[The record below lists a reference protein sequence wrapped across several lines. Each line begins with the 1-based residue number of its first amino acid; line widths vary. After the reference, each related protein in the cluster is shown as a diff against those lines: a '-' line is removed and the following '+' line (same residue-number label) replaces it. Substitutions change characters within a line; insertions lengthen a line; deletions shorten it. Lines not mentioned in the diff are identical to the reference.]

1 MLPYWSPP
9 LVFVDTISKDV
20 RKVKHTFNNLC
31 WVSFCHEV
39 WSAEFTSRELWWV
52 KSIFRQLWWDPYPLL
67 IVMCQL
73 MCVNR
78 RHGKCQ
84 KQLAREAL
92 LWIICTR
99 SPWYG
104 LSAWGVILWL
114 VYFHSL
120 HIYKTIILI
129 NAKYMINIIF
139 ICVRTIF
146 NWCFLMYSKL
156 LCLNIYLL

>member
-1 MLPYWSPP
+1 MLGFILSWSVISWIYFSWTVMSKKYFSPTVMRP
-9 LVFVDTISKDV
+9 LSLAHF
-20 RKVKHTFNNLC
+20 L
-31 WVSFCHEV
+31 
-39 WSAEFTSRELWWV
+39 
-52 KSIFRQLWWDPYPLL
+52 
-67 IVMCQL
+67 CQL

-129 NAKYMINIIF
+129 NVKYMINIIF

>member
-1 MLPYWSPP
+1 MLGFILSWSVISWIYFSWTVMSKKYFSPTVMRP
-9 LVFVDTISKDV
+9 LSLA
-20 RKVKHTFNNLC
+20 HC
-31 WVSFCHEV
+31 SVSVNVCKQ
-39 WSAEFTSRELWWV
+39 TTREM
-52 KSIFRQLWWDPYPLL
+52 P
-67 IVMCQL
+67 
-73 MCVNR
+73 
-78 RHGKCQ
+78 
-84 KQLAREAL
+84 EAT
-92 LWIICTR
+92 CTR
-99 SPWYG
+99 STIVDYLHEKP
-104 LSAWGVILWL
+104 LIWGVILWL